1 MKRHTMKPWLLVPAL
16 LIAGSLGIG
25 PAHAQGDFDG
35 PGGLSG
41 PAPAH
46 PRAKSE
52 RGERRMGMRGHD
64 GGKGE
69 GMRGHE
75 GMGGGHG
82 AMMEK
87 LNLTDRQKEQ
97 MAGIH
102 EAQQR
107 RMIPIRSA
115 IAEAGLDLRK
125 LMRDDSP
132 SKVQIDAAIDR
143 MAKLR
148 ADAQKARVATLM
160 EARAILTPEQRKTM
174 QGLHGMMGGR
184 GMHGGMGGRGGHGGR
199 GGKGGGMRGGPG
211 GGMHGG
217 GEMEGRGN

>member
-1 MKRHTMKPWLLVPAL
+1 MNRRTMNPWLLVPAL
-16 LIAGSLGIG
+16 LIAGSIGIA

-46 PRAKSE
+46 PRAKAE
-52 RGERRMGMRGHD
+52 RGERRMGMR
-64 GGKGE
+64 
-69 GMRGHE
+69 
-75 GMGGGHG
+75 GGHG

-87 LNLTDRQKEQ
+87 LNLSDRQKEQ

-102 EAQQR
+102 KAQQR
-107 RMIPIRSA
+107 RMIPIRA
-115 IAEAGLDLRK
+115 AMAEAGLDLRK
-125 LMRDDSP
+125 LMRADSP
-132 SKVQIDAAIDR
+132 NKAQLDAAIDR

-174 QGLHGMMGGR
+174 QGMHGMMGGR
-184 GMHGGMGGRGGHGGR
+184 GMHGDMGGRGGHGGR
-199 GGKGGGMRGGPG
+199 GGMHG

-217 GEMEGRGN
+217 GMRGGHPGGGMGGGTMDKSST